1 MDFQK
6 STTTTN
12 KQHHKLIRLA
22 RKAEQCMSREEA
34 RKIIKKAT
42 KAYKKLSHAHERI
55 S

>member
-22 RKAEQCMSREEA
+22 RKAEKCMSREAA
-34 RKIIKKAT
+34 RKIIKKAQ
-42 KAYKKLSHAHERI
+42 KAYNKLSHAHERT